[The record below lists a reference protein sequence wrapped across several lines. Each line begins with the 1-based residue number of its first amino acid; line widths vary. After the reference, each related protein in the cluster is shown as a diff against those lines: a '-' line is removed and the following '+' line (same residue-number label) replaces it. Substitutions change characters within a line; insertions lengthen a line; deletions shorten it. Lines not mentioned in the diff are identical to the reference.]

1 MPLVTAFRSLLL
13 CYAQIL
19 FSGSVWVGLTLFC
32 ATLVMPIPA
41 AMGMLCAGAA
51 LLTSFLLGLE
61 PEERKSGGYGYN
73 ALLCG
78 LGIGHTFSLGIG
90 AILLALLCGGLCAI
104 LTAAL
109 RASIG
114 RIHLPLLSIPF
125 IVVYQMVLA
134 VSPSFGLSAPT
145 ADGSIAHGPALLR
158 GLGALFFLPRA
169 EVGALV
175 LLALLLH
182 SRISAMLAVS
192 GFAVAYLLG
201 VFGLSLSPETVVLV
215 VSYNAAFAAVAIGG
229 VWFVPSASSWLL
241 GMTAS
246 ALATFL
252 CAGLL
257 PIHQRLGIPL
267 LVVPFNVTILLI
279 LLALRQRVRDA
290 HPKAVDLMLATPED
304 NLDYLRARLLRFGWS
319 QPVKMQLPMRG
330 AWICTQGVDGA
341 HTHKERWRHAW
352 DFEVLGSDGKTFRED
367 GTKPEHYHC
376 FRLPVLAAAAGT
388 VVKVE
393 HDIPDNLVGA
403 MNLQQNWGNLVLLHH
418 APGIYSLVAH
428 LARGSVKVRVGQV
441 VQAGD
446 VLGLCGSSGRSPQP
460 HLHFHLQSSADVGTS
475 TLPCTFSDAVVIR
488 EDRQLV
494 STALTPKEQQ
504 SVRNLE
510 PDEERGSFVASLAP
524 GHGGEWRFQVGDR
537 EERVICEV
545 DVYGQPLLRS
555 LTYGSVL
562 RYVLSDEMYT
572 AYDVSGSRRSV
583 LYLLRTALPR
593 MPLESTESLCWR
605 DLLPG
610 RLVRPLWLQLL
621 HDFVAPIRAKD
632 GFTVELS
639 ARRDGALLQI
649 DSQSLSARQSKE
661 DEAPDPAKE
670 PALRTRVLL
679 ARGLGVVRIE
689 VTLHGRTVRAERI
702 TAPNPKEP
710 TQKDLS

>member
-1 MPLVTAFRSLLL
+1 MPLVSAFRSLLL

-19 FSGSVWVGLTLFC
+19 FSGSVWVGLTLLC

-41 AMGMLCAGAA
+41 AMGMLCASAA
-51 LLTSFLLGLE
+51 LSTSFLLGLE

-78 LGIGHTFSLGIG
+78 LGIGHSCALGLGSL
-90 AILLALLCGGLCAI
+90 LLALMCGVLCAL
-104 LTAAL
+104 LTAGL
-109 RASIG
+109 RASLG
-114 RIHLPLLSIPF
+114 RVHLPLLSIPF
-125 IVVYQMVLA
+125 ILVYHMVLA
-134 VSPSFGLSAPT
+134 IVPVAGLSAPYVEPT
-145 ADGSIAHGPALLR
+145 LEHGPALLR
-158 GLGALFFLPRA
+158 GLGALFFLPKA

-175 LLALLLH
+175 LFALLLH
-182 SRISAMLAVS
+182 SRISAMLAVT
-192 GFAVAYLLG
+192 GFAVAYLIG

-229 VWFVPSASSWLL
+229 VWFVPSASSFLL
-241 GMTAS
+241 GMLAS
-246 ALATFL
+246 AIATFL

-257 PIHQRLGIPL
+257 PLHQRVSVPL
-267 LVVPFNVTILLI
+267 LVVPFNATILLL

-352 DFEVLGSDGKTFRED
+352 DFEVLGPDGKTFRQD

-393 HDIPDNLVGA
+393 HDIPDNLVGS
-403 MNLQQNWGNLVLLHH
+403 MNLKQNWGNLVLIHH
-418 APGIYSLVAH
+418 APGLYSLVAH
-428 LARGSVKVRVGQV
+428 LCQGSIKVRVGQV

-460 HLHFHLQSSADVGTS
+460 HLHFHLQSTADVGAA
-475 TLPCTFSDAVVIR
+475 TLPCTFSDAVVAG
-488 EDRQLV
+488 ENRQLV

-504 SVRNLE
+504 IVRNLE
-510 PDEERGSFVASLAP
+510 PDEERGSFVASLSP
-524 GHGGEWRFQVGDR
+524 GHGAEWVFQLGGR
-537 EERVICEV
+537 EERVLCEV

-555 LTYGSVL
+555 VTYGAVL

-572 AYDVSGSRRSV
+572 AYDVSGPRRSV

-593 MPLESTESLCWR
+593 MPLESSETLCWR

-610 RLVRPLWLQLL
+610 RLVRPQWLQLL
-621 HDFVAPIRAKD
+621 HDFVAPIRAQD
-632 GFTVELS
+632 GVTVELS
-639 ARRDGALLQI
+639 ARRDGALLQVE
-649 DSQSLSARQSKE
+649 SQSLSARQSK
-661 DEAPDPAKE
+661 DQDAPHPAAE

-689 VTLHGRTVRAERI
+689 VTRHGRTVRAERI
-702 TAPNPKEP
+702 TAPSPTEP
-710 TQKDLS
+710 TQKD